1 MSLSLKPSHLK
12 RYKQVLGLLMKYGQG
27 DLVRQAPVVDDPLEY
42 EAAPPIP
49 PEAKELANDLENL
62 GPTFI
67 KLGQLISTRSDFVP
81 ASYMEALTRLQ
92 DNVGPFPYEKVE
104 AIVSVE
110 LGARISR
117 AFKDFD
123 PEPVA
128 AASLGQV
135 HRATLRSGQQVAV
148 KVQRPD
154 VRETVA
160 EDLDALAEIA
170 TLLDGHTDA
179 GKRYQ
184 FGAMIEEL
192 RKSLLRELDYR
203 LEADNLRLM
212 RRNLSEFEKIL
223 IPAPVDDYSTGR
235 VLTMEYVSGQKI
247 TKLNKVTFLE
257 IDGRGLAEA
266 VFQAYLH
273 QILITGFFHADPHP
287 GNLLLTP
294 DHRVALL
301 DLGMIARIGPNM
313 QESILRL
320 LLAMSEGQSDRAGEI
335 AQRMGE
341 ERENFNEIGFRR
353 EISDLLSQQQDASIQ
368 SLQTGKVV
376 MEITRISAEH
386 GLRVPSEL
394 TMLGKTLLNLDIIG
408 RTLDPTF
415 DPNESIRRNASELM
429 RKRTMKSL
437 SPGNLL
443 TTLLEAKELIEKLP
457 SRINQFLELLST
469 NKLKV
474 QVDAIDEEY
483 LMTGLQKVA
492 NRITLGLILA
502 SLIMGASLLMRVETT
517 FRIFGYPGLAMLL
530 FLLATAGG
538 LTLAFQIL
546 RSDTHKDSKKK

>member
-1 MSLSLKPSHLK
+1 MAFSFKPSHLK
-12 RYKQVLGLLMKYGQG
+12 RYKDVTRLLIKYGHG
-27 DLVRQAPVVDDPLEY
+27 DLVRQAPVIDDPLDY
-42 EAAPPIP
+42 EARPPIP
-49 PEAKELANDLENL
+49 PEAKELADDLEKL
-62 GPTFI
+62 GPTFV

-81 ASYMEALTRLQ
+81 AAYMEALTRLQ
-92 DNVGPFPYEKVE
+92 DHVEPFPYEKVE

-117 AFKDFD
+117 AFLEFD
-123 PEPVA
+123 PTPIA

-135 HRATLRSGQQVAV
+135 HRAVLRSGQPVAV
-148 KVQRPD
+148 KIQRPD
-154 VRETVA
+154 VRETVS
-160 EDLDALAEIA
+160 EDLEALAEIA
-170 TLLDGHTDA
+170 VLLDEHTDA

-184 FGAMIEEL
+184 FAAMIEEL

-212 RRNLSEFEKIL
+212 RKNLAEFQSIL
-223 IPAPVDDYSTGR
+223 VPAPIDDYCTGR

-257 IDGRGLAEA
+257 IDGAGLAEA

-273 QILITGFFHADPHP
+273 QILIAGFFHADPHP
-287 GNLLLTP
+287 GNILLTQN
-294 DHRVALL
+294 HRIALL
-301 DLGMIARIGPNM
+301 DLGMTARIGPNM

-320 LLAMSEGQSDRAGEI
+320 LLAMSEGQSDRASEI

-341 ERENFNEIGFRR
+341 ERESFDVMKFKR
-353 EISDLLSQQQDASIQ
+353 EMGDLLSQQQEASIQ
-368 SLQTGKVV
+368 SLQTGKVI
-376 MEITRISAEH
+376 MEITRISAES
-386 GLRVPSEL
+386 GLGVPSEL
-394 TMLGKTLLNLDIIG
+394 TMLGKALLNLDLIG
-408 RTLDPTF
+408 RTLCPTF

-457 SRINQFLELLST
+457 ARINQFLELLST
-469 NKLKV
+469 NKLKM
-474 QVDAIDEEY
+474 QIDTIDEEY

-492 NRITLGLILA
+492 NRITLGLILG
-502 SLIMGASLLMRVETT
+502 SLILGASLLMRVETS
-517 FRIFGYPGLAMLL
+517 FRIFGYPGFAMLL

-538 LTLAFQIL
+538 LTLAIQIL
-546 RSDTHKDSKKK
+546 RSDTHK